1 MPRDVNRCP
10 SCGERVSAFA
20 AGCALCGADLDPRRH
35 NRSRRRP
42 ALPHGRWRAGPSGP
56 GADVI
61 AVAVLALVT
70 LFAPLIGLI
79 VCGLRAYG
87 EERGGRV
94 AQRNIALALG
104 AICLVFLVD
113 PISQVDVLRR
123 IGLP

>member
-10 SCGERVSAFA
+10 SCGERVSPFA

-35 NRSRRRP
+35 TRSHRRP
-42 ALPHGRWRAGPSGP
+42 VLPRGRWSAGSHPAG
-56 GADVI
+56 GDVL
-61 AVAVLALVT
+61 AVLVLVLVT

-104 AICLVFLVD
+104 AICLVFLLD